1 MKKILLPLIFL
12 LISSANLYAIFPTP
26 SITQTKYRWR
36 NDNGSETTA
45 TWKAAENTAIT
56 LADTVSILRARIEL
70 RNSSGAAYDIDESL
84 EYSSNG
90 GTTWTTI
97 TNAPTNAFI
106 YQSSANVADGD
117 ATTNQISSGTAGTFV
132 AGRIISAVPSATPM
146 VILDAEKTEFE
157 WVIKPTGN
165 LLPMTSYTFRSAG
178 QGSTPLV
185 YATINTTCVN
195 VLVLS
200 KTDSA
205 RCGPGIVGLKATGTP
220 GTSIKWYDVSA
231 GGTAIDTGTNFT
243 TPFLTTT
250 KIYYAAAALG
260 ATCEG
265 PRVAVT
271 ATINPIPVVNLGSDI
286 TTCQGDPATFDAG
299 DFNAYLWDNGATTQ
313 TRTVTTAGTY
323 YVTVTGAGNCKG
335 SDTVQLL
342 NNPKPIVNL
351 GNDTM
356 ICPGASITLNA
367 GNPGMDYIWDDG
379 TTNQTRTV
387 SAAGTY
393 SVTVTNEFNCSN
405 LDMIN
410 IIVKD
415 VPLGN
420 INAVYG
426 NPATYTFDV
435 LNPLYATGYLW
446 DFGDGSPQAS
456 GLMHQ
461 HTYTANGI
469 YTVKLTLVGDCGVDA
484 IKYRTVDVFDAGT
497 TGIGNVEDNNAVVL
511 YPNPARESVIIE
523 NKSDLTFKT
532 VAVFNILGQKI
543 VTAPV
548 ISGSKIILNTTEF
561 ASGIYSIRIET
572 DKGFL
577 VRKFEVRK

>member
-1 MKKILLPLIFL
+1 MKKILLPLFFIL
-12 LISSANLYAIFPTP
+12 VSSVNLYAIFPTP
-26 SITQTKYRWR
+26 AINQTKYRWR

-56 LADTVSILRARIEL
+56 LADTISILRARIEL
-70 RNSSGAAYDIDESL
+70 QNNSGAVYDIDESL

-106 YQSSANVADGD
+106 YQSSTNVTDGD
-117 ATTNQISSGTAGTFV
+117 ATTNQISTGTAGTFV

-146 VILDAEKTEFE
+146 VISSGEKTEFE

-165 LLPMTSYTFRSAG
+165 LLPMTTYTFRSAG

-185 YATINTTCVN
+185 YPTITTTCVN
-195 VLVLS
+195 VSVIS

-205 RCGPGIVGLKATGTP
+205 HCGPGIVGLKANGSP
-220 GTSIKWYDVSA
+220 GTTIKWYDVPS
-231 GGTAIDTGTNFT
+231 GGVAIGTGTTFT

-250 KIYYAAAALG
+250 KIYYASAALG
-260 ATCEG
+260 TTCEG

-286 TTCQGDPATFDAG
+286 TVCQGDPATFNAG

-313 TRTVTTAGTY
+313 TRTVTAAGTY

-342 NNPKPIVNL
+342 NHPKPTVNL

-356 ICPGASITLNA
+356 ICPGASLTLNA
-367 GNPGMDYIWDDG
+367 GNPGMEYVWDDG
-379 TTNQTRTV
+379 STAQTRTV
-387 SAAGTY
+387 NTAGIY
-393 SVTVTNEFNCSN
+393 SVTVTNGFDCSN
-405 LDMIN
+405 TDMISV
-410 IIVKD
+410 IIKD
-415 VPLGN
+415 APLGN
-420 INAVYG
+420 INAVHG
-426 NPATYTFDV
+426 NPATYTFNV
-435 LNPLYATGYLW
+435 LNPQYAIGYVW
-446 DFGDGSPQAS
+446 DFGDGTPEAN
-456 GLMHQ
+456 GVMHQ

-484 IKYRTVDVFDAGT
+484 TKYRTVDVFDADA
-497 TGIGNVEDNNAVVL
+497 TGIGNIEDNNAVVL
-511 YPNPARESVIIE
+511 YPNPAQESVTIE

-532 VAVFNILGQKI
+532 AEVFNILGQRI
-543 VTAPV
+543 AADLVV
-548 ISGSKIILNTTEF
+548 SGSKITLRTAEYAN
-561 ASGIYSIRIET
+561 GIYSVRIET

-577 VRKFEVRK
+577 IRKFEVRK